1 MIFECDIFGAVMINW
16 LKHCIIYLKQIGVNM
31 LGDNTV
37 GNNDVNG
44 ENLGYF
50 CVFRVAAGN
59 CQSNRINLI
68 CFSTVNP
75 HFYLPLMR
83 AR

>member
-1 MIFECDIFGAVMINW
+1 
-16 LKHCIIYLKQIGVNM
+16 M

-44 ENLGYF
+44 GNLGYF